1 MCTAIRYDPPMSRG
15 LGATQRGILG
25 ELAKLPIEAYP
36 GGIPVVKLAERLG
49 CIDRQVRRAAY
60 SLAERGLVA
69 LVKQPRPGRQGLSLF
84 VWDPRFYQAWQDF
97 IYTAG
102 GREYIPL
109 QQEAQERRANAIG
122 RR

>member
-1 MCTAIRYDPPMSRG
+1 MCTAISYARPVSRG

-25 ELAKLPIEAYP
+25 ELSKLPIEAYP

-49 CIDRQVRRAAY
+49 CGDRQVRRAAY

-84 VWDPRFYQAWQDF
+84 VWDPRRSGCGSGGAPDDAVGLRCGD
-97 IYTAG
+97 AG
-102 GREYIPL
+102 SSPAPEGG
-109 QQEAQERRANAIG
+109 AHSA
-122 RR
+122 